1 MRAVRVLVAALVAVL
16 VAGLLL
22 AGCTGTTV
30 EPTGSATSAEA
41 SSATPTATPTVP
53 PDPGPTPK
61 VGQCHDLSF
70 RQAVAV
76 VGRTEPV
83 ACRRKHTAQTYFVGR
98 LRLETPAG
106 RTRRVDSDAA
116 QRQARDTCTS
126 RLPRHLGV
134 VPIELRLKMAQA
146 VWFTPSPKHAD
157 AGARW
162 FRCDVV
168 AVAAPRQLLQL
179 PPQTKGWGETP
190 AIAMCATAAPG
201 TKAFRRV
208 GCGAKH
214 GWLAVA
220 TVDLTGKKLPPPAAI
235 TDRMESTCREAARS
249 RAADPLDFSWSQESP
264 TKEQWKS
271 GQHYGICWV
280 PA

>member
-1 MRAVRVLVAALVAVL
+1 MRVLRVLAVTLVAALVST
-16 VAGLLL
+16 
-22 AGCTGTTV
+22 GC
-30 EPTGSATSAEA
+30 
-41 SSATPTATPTVP
+41 TATPSEPSDSPSSSESPAPTPAETVP

-61 VGQCHDLSF
+61 GGECHALSF

-83 ACRRKHTAQTYFVGR
+83 ACRKKHTAQTYFVGR

-106 RTRRVDSDAA
+106 GTRRVDSDAA

-134 VPIELRLKMAQA
+134 APGELRLKMAQA
-146 VWFTPSPKHAD
+146 VWFTPSPKHAE

-168 AVAAPRQLLQL
+168 AVAAPRRLLLL
-179 PPQTKGWGETP
+179 PRQTKGWGDAP
-190 AIAMCATAAPG
+190 VLAMCATAAPG

-208 GCGAKH
+208 GCGATH
-214 GWLAVA
+214 AWLAVA
-220 TVDLTGKKLPPPAAI
+220 TVDITGKRLPAQAVI
-235 TDRMESTCREAARS
+235 AERMESTCRDAARS
-249 RAADPLDFSWSQESP
+249 RAADPLDFTWSQESP
-264 TKEQWKS
+264 TKEQWDA
-271 GQHYGICWV
+271 GRRYGICWV